1 MKIKKTIKKE
11 ETVEVDVTLPY
22 FSKDG
27 NCYFVILSETRA
39 IRVYILDDEE
49 AMHSTSIHYSN
60 WLAEATNGTPIT
72 AKEFEDA
79 YEKSSDYLHTKF
91 ESMRDTLRDRKY
103 GVNDNLHINEGEE
116 SESELNH

>member
-1 MKIKKTIKKE
+1 MKITKTIKKE

-39 IRVYILDDEE
+39 IRVYILEDGE

-60 WLAEATNGTPIT
+60 WIAEATNGEQIT

-79 YEKSSDYLHTKF
+79 YEKAADYLHTKF
-91 ESMRDTLRDRKY
+91 ESMRDTLLDRKY
-103 GVNDNLHINEGEE
+103 GVVIDELINEIKNIGEGEE
-116 SESELNH
+116 